1 MRMRAAD
8 GCGCGWRPLQVA
20 LGDFRHSRQEIE
32 ALSIVK
38 MKELCRMY
46 AKKDASERDSWRA
59 VSQDVCDTV
68 GIGEERSPPTEEAG
82 GGEAGEGGERRNMY
96 DLKAHID
103 KLTDI
108 LEVGVALLGGLQ
120 GAL

>member
-1 MRMRAAD
+1 M
-8 GCGCGWRPLQVA
+8 A

-46 AKKDASERDSWRA
+46 AKKDSSERDSWKA
-59 VSQDVCDTV
+59 VAQDVCDTV
-68 GIGEERSPPTEEAG
+68 GIGEERSPPAEEG
-82 GGEAGEGGERRNMY
+82 GAETGEGGEKVKVY

-108 LEVGVALLGGLQ
+108 LEVRAGVPRVPMGVPRVLVVDERVRSVFSCRR
-120 GAL
+120 

>member
-1 MRMRAAD
+1 MRNLRVLSL
-8 GCGCGWRPLQVA
+8 WRPLQVA

-46 AKKDASERDSWRA
+46 AKKDSSERESWRA
-59 VSQDVCDTV
+59 VAQDVCDTV
-68 GIGEERSPPTEEAG
+68 GIGEERSPPTEEGGGGG
-82 GGEAGEGGERRNMY
+82 GGETGEGGEKNVY

-108 LEVGVALLGGLQ
+108 LEVGLSR
-120 GAL
+120 

>member
-1 MRMRAAD
+1 M
-8 GCGCGWRPLQVA
+8 A

-46 AKKDASERDSWRA
+46 AKKDSNERESWRA

-68 GIGEERSPPTEEAG
+68 GIGEERSPPTEDG
-82 GGEAGEGGERRNMY
+82 GGEVGEGGEGKKNMY

-108 LEVGVALLGGLQ
+108 LEVSGLP
-120 GAL
+120 AAIRP

>member
-1 MRMRAAD
+1 M
-8 GCGCGWRPLQVA
+8 A

-46 AKKDASERDSWRA
+46 AKKDPNEKDSWKA
-59 VSQDVCDTV
+59 VAQDVCDTV
-68 GIGEERSPPTEEAG
+68 GIGEERSPPSEEGG
-82 GGEAGEGGERRNMY
+82 GGETGDGGQKGNVY
-96 DLKAHID
+96 NLKAHID

-108 LEVGVALLGGLQ
+108 LEVRIYFSLTANIISCWNNLS
-120 GAL
+120 

>member
-1 MRMRAAD
+1 MCNLT
-8 GCGCGWRPLQVA
+8 GLSLWHPLQVA

-46 AKKDASERDSWRA
+46 AKKDSSERESWRA
-59 VSQDVCDTV
+59 VAQDVCDTV
-68 GIGEERSPPTEEAG
+68 GIGEERSPPTEEGGVG
-82 GGEAGEGGERRNMY
+82 GGGEGGEKNVY

-108 LEVGVALLGGLQ
+108 LEVSLSR
-120 GAL
+120 

>member
-1 MRMRAAD
+1 M
-8 GCGCGWRPLQVA
+8 A

-46 AKKDASERDSWRA
+46 AKKDPNERESWRA
-59 VSQDVCDTV
+59 VAQDVCDTV
-68 GIGEERSPPTEEAG
+68 GIGEERSPPTEE
-82 GGEAGEGGERRNMY
+82 GGETGEGGEKKKVY

-108 LEVGVALLGGLQ
+108 LEVSLIQL
-120 GAL
+120 

>member
-1 MRMRAAD
+1 MFLSV
-8 GCGCGWRPLQVA
+8 WRPLQVA

-46 AKKDASERDSWRA
+46 AKKDSNERESWRA
-59 VSQDVCDTV
+59 VAQDVCDTV
-68 GIGEERSPPTEEAG
+68 GIGEEKSSPTEEGGVGGGGG
-82 GGEAGEGGERRNMY
+82 GGETGEGGQKEKVY

-108 LEVGVALLGGLQ
+108 LEVSDVTKQHILI
-120 GAL
+120 

>member
-1 MRMRAAD
+1 MGNRGTD
-8 GCGCGWRPLQVA
+8 PPPPQVA

-46 AKKDASERDSWRA
+46 AKKDSNERDSWRA
-59 VSQDVCDTV
+59 VAQDVCDTV
-68 GIGEERSPPTEEAG
+68 GIGEERSPPAEEGGG
-82 GGEAGEGGERRNMY
+82 GGETGEGGEKKNVY

-108 LEVGVALLGGLQ
+108 LEVSGTDWRCGEGNAVFG
-120 GAL
+120 

>member
-1 MRMRAAD
+1 M
-8 GCGCGWRPLQVA
+8 CFESVFLCVWRPPQVA

-46 AKKDASERDSWRA
+46 AKKDSNEKESWRA
-59 VSQDVCDTV
+59 VAQDVCDTV
-68 GIGEERSPPTEEAG
+68 GIGEERSPPAEEGGGGGGGG
-82 GGEAGEGGERRNMY
+82 GGETGEGGEKKNVY

-108 LEVGVALLGGLQ
+108 LEVSFSGSQA
-120 GAL
+120 